1 MAPFGI
7 IGVIRMFARP
17 TRRWLVLAAVLALTA
32 VASFHAYD
40 PDFGVS
46 QHLIAILPCIGT
58 LALLPSDPGSSIT
71 SEARVAITLD
81 VFAPAIPP
89 RAPPV

>member
-1 MAPFGI
+1 MI
-7 IGVIRMFARP
+7 VLISMFASYK
-17 TRRWLVLAAVLALTA
+17 RRWLILAAVVALTA

-40 PDFGVS
+40 PSFGVA

-58 LALLPSDPGSSIT
+58 LALLPSDPGSWIT
-71 SEARVAITLD
+71 PETRVAVALD
-81 VFAPAIPP
+81 VFVPAVPP